1 MNRLSCTGSAPDVAR
16 PTLRSVR
23 CVPPSGLRAR
33 RPRTWVMGAEERP
46 TAQEVVSRAWANC
59 HFARLQMAAASSTHP
74 SPGGNHAKGNQE
86 QPYSE
91 YHIVFHA
98 RMIAFGHDA
107 QPERGSKRAD
117 CACIPLSS
125 FPYAD
130 GEYRTDGYAQER
142 RDRSPAVHVCLL
154 ADRAVGII
162 MRLTHPGVDHC
173 QRARRTG
180 PVTCGRRPS
189 RRDAERT

>member
-1 MNRLSCTGSAPDVAR
+1 
-16 PTLRSVR
+16 
-23 CVPPSGLRAR
+23 
-33 RPRTWVMGAEERP
+33 
-46 TAQEVVSRAWANC
+46 
-59 HFARLQMAAASSTHP
+59 MAAASSTHP

-117 CACIPLSS
+117 CACIPPSS

-142 RDRSPAVHVCLL
+142 RDRSPAVHVCLP

-162 MRLTHPGVDHC
+162 MRLTHPGVHHC

-180 PVTCGRRPS
+180 PVTCGVGHPEGTRS
-189 RRDAERT
+189 ARDRFRETSIIPRWWFGERTSPRTTQVPGGDVRVC